1 MAETTSIT
9 IKGLD
14 KITRNLKRYPK
25 ISEPIFQRAI
35 EATAA
40 VFAKNTLKDDPVPWR
55 TGLLTQTF
63 AFDAKRLQA
72 TWRPTRFYA
81 PFVEFGTRRMTAR
94 PFMGTIMEKATP
106 EVNKLFGQAL
116 DQVLKAVARTT

>member
-1 MAETTSIT
+1 MADTSIE
-9 IKGLD
+9 IKGLN
-14 KITRNLKRYPK
+14 KITRSLKRYPK

-35 EATAA
+35 EATSA

-63 AFDAKRLQA
+63 EFDPKRLQA

-81 PFVEFGTRRMTAR
+81 PYVEFGTRRMTAR
-94 PFMGTIMEKATP
+94 PFMGKIVEKSTD

-116 DQVLKAVARTT
+116 DQVLRAIAKI